1 MQQHN
6 IHIKINITLVR
17 VKLNSDPL
25 NKVSDSC
32 LVDEKKWGSLVK
44 ISNQQSWWIVRIIKW
59 LPKKHT
65 HEVIK
70 LYH

>member
-25 NKVSDSC
+25 NKVSDSWF
-32 LVDEKKWGSLVK
+32 VDEKMGFS
-44 ISNQQSWWIVRIIKW
+44 SEN
-59 LPKKHT
+59 
-65 HEVIK
+65 
-70 LYH
+70 